1 MMTGIMHLAHEG
13 RRIRLKARLA
23 SRVKVPDTLGVA
35 MLVLSLYLGLSP
47 VYSISGVAGAE
58 LRLFKSAVI
67 VAGVALV
74 MIPPLIQRRLW
85 LPTGALGPLA
95 FLGLVIL
102 SVPGMVQSGDEA
114 LAFTFV
120 ADIAYGAVFA
130 WCFFHLAREGLDV
143 NIMLVRALV
152 LLAALAAV
160 SVAVAVSSVPD
171 LMSLCEWD
179 EPVHSIFGAHYT
191 AWSMSLALFLPIAA
205 LLPSVI
211 RSTAGTSG
219 TLIGIVLAIILLG
232 AQFISGGRAGIAASV
247 LSVAALTL
255 FRTSRIF
262 ALAVAAFILMAG
274 VTLFDEQCS
283 KHFRLERISAL
294 FAAGE
299 GTPQTLNTLGTGRIE
314 GYRTAMNGIS
324 ERPLLG
330 HGLGQFVVEGV
341 HQPSV
346 EIHSLWLKWAVY
358 CGVLAPLW
366 FAVMVGGTAYK
377 GLRLLVARRQ
387 APEKRATTA
396 ALLLVLACGIF
407 ASLVQPSALIGSFQ
421 YTAVWWAVVGILAGL
436 YSREYGSGTFLV
448 GRNPGWLR
456 GTPKRLN
463 RDRVWFFGERMRPA
477 GKLGPVDIQVLPRA
491 VH

>member
-1 MMTGIMHLAHEG
+1 M
-13 RRIRLKARLA
+13 
-23 SRVKVPDTLGVA
+23 KVPDTLGVA

-74 MIPPLIQRRLW
+74 MIPSLIQRRLW

-299 GTPQTLNTLGTGRIE
+299 GTPQTLNTLGTGRIRGLPDSDE
-314 GYRTAMNGIS
+314 RHFGASTARPWTWSVCGRGRTSALCGNS
-324 ERPLLG
+324 QPLAQVG
-330 HGLGQFVVEGV
+330 
-341 HQPSV
+341 
-346 EIHSLWLKWAVY
+346 
-358 CGVLAPLW
+358 GVLRSAGSAVVCRYGRRDGLQRASPSRGAQASTREARDYGC
-366 FAVMVGGTAYK
+366 FA
-377 GLRLLVARRQ
+377 ARPGMRDF
-387 APEKRATTA
+387 R
-396 ALLLVLACGIF
+396 LACAAFG
-407 ASLVQPSALIGSFQ
+407 AHRVVSVHGS
-421 YTAVWWAVVGILAGL
+421 VVG
-436 YSREYGSGTFLV
+436 R
-448 GRNPGWLR
+448 GRNSGRTILQ
-456 GTPKRLN
+456 GIRL
-463 RDRVWFFGERMRPA
+463 WH
-477 GKLGPVDIQVLPRA
+477 LPRWA
-491 VH
+491 KSGMAPRDSQETEPRSGMVFWRANASRW